1 MFKKTKADTI
11 FIFDCR
17 VHMHLKKIEEENLEL
32 IDQYS
37 ELNWMVEVNQLST
50 GASFGELALINNE
63 PRKATI

>member
-1 MFKKTKADTI
+1 
-11 FIFDCR
+11 
-17 VHMHLKKIEEENLEL
+17 MHLKKIEEENLEL